1 MCFEI
6 SQKNHKSL
14 RKNSLPKKVLCK
26 KSCTLLGETIVAL
39 NQNINDTKG
48 DFSAKEI
55 RLICS
60 NYSISSDC
68 FVSKKITKN
77 DERDIDNE
85 KSKTVIRFYLYG

>member
-39 NQNINDTKG
+39 NQNIND
-48 DFSAKEI
+48 
-55 RLICS
+55 
-60 NYSISSDC
+60 
-68 FVSKKITKN
+68 
-77 DERDIDNE
+77 RDIDNE